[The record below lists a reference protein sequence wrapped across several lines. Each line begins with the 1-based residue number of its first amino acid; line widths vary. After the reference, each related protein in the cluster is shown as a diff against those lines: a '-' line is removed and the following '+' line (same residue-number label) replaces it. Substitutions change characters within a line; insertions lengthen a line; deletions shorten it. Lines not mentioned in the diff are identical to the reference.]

1 MNIKTKRAPEDRSP
15 IEDPELVSALSA
27 MYAAPADDDYWSG
40 LEKRIVARLK
50 QAEAQGE
57 WWGVFAEWRSAGLV
71 AAGLM
76 LAFAGAALWK
86 EYKLESE
93 FNQLAA
99 GAVYWTV
106 FDGET
111 EDMTIAFSVPT
122 SRPAATGSA
131 DRFMFTAEP

>member
-1 MNIKTKRAPEDRSP
+1 MNIKTKRAANDRSP
-15 IEDPELVSALSA
+15 IEDPELVAALSA
-27 MYAAPADDDYWSG
+27 MYAAPVDEGYWSG
-40 LEKRIVARLK
+40 LEGRIMARLK

-57 WWGVFAEWRSAGLV
+57 WWSVFAEWRSAGLV

-76 LAFAGAALWK
+76 MTLAGAALWK
-86 EYKLESE
+86 EYKIENELS
-93 FNQLAA
+93 QLAA

-122 SRPAATGSA
+122 SRPAPTAAA

>member
-15 IEDPELVSALSA
+15 IDDPELAAALSA
-27 MYAAPADDDYWSG
+27 MYSAPAAEDYWTG
-40 LEKRIVARLK
+40 LESRIMARLK
-50 QAEAQGE
+50 QAESQGE
-57 WWGVFAEWRSAGLV
+57 WWSVFAEWRSAGLV

-76 LAFAGAALWK
+76 LSLAGAALWK
-86 EYKLESE
+86 EYKIESDIR
-93 FNQLAA
+93 QLAA
-99 GAVYWTV
+99 GAAYWTV

-122 SRPAATGSA
+122 SRPAPTGSA